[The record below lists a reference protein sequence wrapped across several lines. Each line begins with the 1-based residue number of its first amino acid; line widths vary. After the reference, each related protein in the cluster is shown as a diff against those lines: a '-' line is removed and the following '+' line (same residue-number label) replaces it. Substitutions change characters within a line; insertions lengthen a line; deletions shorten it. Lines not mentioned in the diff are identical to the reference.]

1 MLFIDSTYFQRDLT
15 IPNVDEMNSVALTEV
30 NQFIDGNVP
39 FILNKAL
46 GYALYKDL
54 IANTTNGAL
63 NVGAPQR
70 WKDFVNGVEYT
81 KDGKLVKWK
90 GLIWTEGTF
99 KGSLLADY
107 VYCKYLEEMAQSFL
121 SGVGEVKAA
130 AKNAPSVNSTQRF
143 VKIWNRFVTAYQG
156 VYEDSGYTPAFYYH
170 QGVPVIDWQD
180 AQYDEQIT
188 LLQYL
193 RDHETV
199 YVDSAKSRFYEG
211 IENQLGI

>member
-54 IANTTNGAL
+54 LSNTTNGAL

-90 GLIWTEGTF
+90 GLLWTEGTF

-107 VYCKYLEEMAQSFL
+107 VYCAYLKFKVSFL
-121 SGVGEVKAA
+121 SGVGEVKAE
-130 AKNAPSVNSTQRF
+130 AKNATNVNSTQRY
-143 VKIWNRFVTAYQG
+143 VTIWNRFIEAYQG
-156 VYEDSGYTPAFYYH
+156 NDNRYGYEPSVYYNS
-170 QGVPVIDWQD
+170 GVPIIDWMVND
-180 AQYDEQIT
+180 NRVNIT
-188 LLQYL
+188 LLTYL
-193 RDHETV
+193 TDHESV
-199 YVDSAKSRFYEG
+199 YVDATKEHIYEG
-211 IENQLGI
+211 FENQLGI